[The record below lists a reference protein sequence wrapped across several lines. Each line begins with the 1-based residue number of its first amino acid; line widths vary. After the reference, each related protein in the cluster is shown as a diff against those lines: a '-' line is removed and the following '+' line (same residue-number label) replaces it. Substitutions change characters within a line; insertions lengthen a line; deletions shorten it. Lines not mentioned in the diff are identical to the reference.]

1 MKQGFRGEQSEEGR
15 GGEVRNVEKE
25 EDGGKWERNGYRKEG
40 VGNARGRVGG

>member
-1 MKQGFRGEQSEEGR
+1 MKQSFRGEQSEEGW